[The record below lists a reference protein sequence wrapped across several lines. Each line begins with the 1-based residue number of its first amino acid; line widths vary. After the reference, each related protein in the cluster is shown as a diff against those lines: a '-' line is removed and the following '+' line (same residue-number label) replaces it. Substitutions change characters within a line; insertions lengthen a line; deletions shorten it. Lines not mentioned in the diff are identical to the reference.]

1 MSSSLFSIKS
11 NKLLK
16 ESSSLFVASSIGKV
30 FDLLRGAVFLKV
42 FSPTDFG
49 IIDIVNQI
57 ISLTKYSDIGL
68 INNVHREYN
77 YDLENNPTLAK
88 NRKKTAYG
96 FELLITLALFT
107 LLFFTGFFIDKSFQV
122 KVGIVFGAVSFLF
135 TKGLKVI
142 GMDMILNKDFQQYAK
157 FSLVLVIVQNIL
169 ILSTVAFIGIYA
181 PLVVKSFALLLIFVY
196 FHNKY
201 GIGFDF
207 KFDHIELKRQLKFGL
222 FFSGISILL
231 GLWIFFERYL
241 ITHYFSLAEVGLYAA
256 CLFLLKL
263 GTGLLDEL
271 IKPISIRVKQ
281 SLADV
286 NIGIIKKHVLY
297 PSIFFL
303 FISLPIIYIAQIIIN
318 FIGINYLSNYDG
330 LGEVFS
336 VIKWLIPCYGVGS
349 ISGYLLLTKGV
360 DRFIPVYIICFIRF
374 LVMGILCYLSPPS
387 HFETLLVH
395 LVMVEI
401 FFFYIKQF
409 LIFSKFFNNG
419 ITLLVVLVPLSIHL
433 ILLFK
438 S

>member
-1 MSSSLFSIKS
+1 MNSSLFSIKS

-16 ESSSLFVASSIGKV
+16 ESSYLFVASSIGKV
-30 FDLLRGAVFLKV
+30 FDLLRGAVFLKI
-42 FSPTDFG
+42 FSPADFG

-57 ISLTKYSDIGL
+57 ISLSKHADIGL
-68 INNVHREYN
+68 LSNVQREYN
-77 YDLENNPTLAK
+77 YDLVNNPTLAK

-96 FELLITLALFT
+96 FELLITLILFA

-122 KVGIVFGAVSFLF
+122 KVGIIFGAVSFLL
-135 TKGLKVI
+135 TKGIKVI
-142 GMDMILNKDFQQYAK
+142 GMDMILNKNFQQFAK
-157 FSLVLVIVQNIL
+157 FSLVLIIVQNML

-181 PLVVKSFALLLIFVY
+181 PLVVKSFALLLIFAY
-196 FHNKY
+196 FYNKY
-201 GIGFDF
+201 EIGFDF

-401 FFFYIKQF
+401 FFFYTKQF
-409 LIFSKFFNNG
+409 LIFSKFFSAW
-419 ITLLVVLVPLSIHL
+419 ITLFIILVFLL
-433 ILLFK
+433 IQLTLFFNM
-438 S
+438 